1 MARELLIV
9 RDLKYVTEE
18 GKEILKGV
26 NLAVEGG
33 EIHILLGPNGAG
45 KSTLANLIAGS
56 SGYEK
61 PTEGEIIFDEK
72 LLNGKPIYE
81 RAKLGLTIAF
91 QEPARFEGVT
101 VKEYLK
107 LSARNNPSAN
117 IEECLRKVG
126 LEPCEYLDRY
136 VDESLSGG
144 ERKRIELASIM
155 CMKPKLAVLDEI
167 DSGIDFVSLDE
178 VANLFKT
185 LRDEGTTLLVI
196 THRENI
202 ANIAN
207 RASLMCDG
215 RIVETGNPREIIK
228 KFEKECLVCE
238 VQNPDLFEK
247 EKLTKKE

>member
-1 MARELLIV
+1 MKKLLEV
-9 RDLKYVTEE
+9 KKLKYVTEE

-26 NLAVEGG
+26 NLDVNEG
-33 EIHILLGPNGAG
+33 EIHVILGPNGAG

-56 SGYEK
+56 SGYEN
-61 PTEGEIIFDEK
+61 PTEGEIIFDGK

-91 QEPARFEGVT
+91 QEPARFEGIT
-101 VKEYLK
+101 VEEYLK
-107 LSARNNPSAN
+107 LSARNNPDAD
-117 IEECLRKVG
+117 IEACLKKVG
-126 LEPCEYLDRY
+126 LEPCEYLNRF
-136 VDESLSGG
+136 VDDSLSGG

-167 DSGIDFVSLDE
+167 DSGIDFVSIE
-178 VANLFKT
+178 EIGNLFKT
-185 LRDEGTTLLVI
+185 MRDEGTTLLVI

-215 RIVETGNPREIIK
+215 RIIETGNPKEIIK
-228 KFEKECLVCE
+228 KFEKECLICE
-238 VQNPDLFEK
+238 VQNPDLVKK
-247 EKLTKKE
+247 EKIAKKG

>member
-1 MARELLIV
+1 MGALLEV
-9 RDLKYVTEE
+9 KNLKYRTEE

-26 NLAVEGG
+26 NLTVEKG
-33 EIHILLGPNGAG
+33 EIHAVLGPNGAG
-45 KSTLANLIAGS
+45 KSTLANLIAGA
-56 SGYEK
+56 SGYEN
-61 PTEGEIIFDEK
+61 PTEGEIIFEGK

-91 QEPARFEGVT
+91 QEPARFEGIT
-101 VKEYLK
+101 VEEYLK
-107 LSARNNPSAN
+107 LSARNNPNAD

-126 LEPCEYLDRY
+126 LEPCEYLNRF
-136 VDESLSGG
+136 VDENLSGG

-167 DSGIDFVSLDE
+167 DSGIDFVSIDE
-178 VANLFKT
+178 IGNLFKT
-185 LRDEGTTLLVI
+185 MRDEGTTLLVI

-207 RASLMCDG
+207 RASLLCDG
-215 RIVETGNPREIIK
+215 QIVETGDPKRIIK

-238 VQNPDLFEK
+238 VQNPELVK
-247 EKLTKKE
+247 EIKVNK

>member
-1 MARELLIV
+1 MGVLLEV
-9 RDLKYVTEE
+9 KNLKYRTEE

-26 NLAVEGG
+26 NLTVERG
-33 EIHILLGPNGAG
+33 EIHAVLGPNGAG
-45 KSTLANLIAGS
+45 KSTLANLIAGA
-56 SGYEK
+56 SGYEN
-61 PTEGEIIFDEK
+61 PTEGEIIFEGK

-91 QEPARFEGVT
+91 QEPARFEGIT
-101 VKEYLK
+101 VEEYLK
-107 LSARNNPSAN
+107 LSARNNPNAD

-126 LEPCEYLDRY
+126 LEPCEYLNRF
-136 VDESLSGG
+136 VDENLSGG

-167 DSGIDFVSLDE
+167 DSGIDFVSIDE
-178 VANLFKT
+178 IGNLFKT
-185 LRDEGTTLLVI
+185 MRDEGTTLLVI

-207 RASLMCDG
+207 RASLLCDG
-215 RIVETGNPREIIK
+215 QIVETGDPKRIIK

-238 VQNPDLFEK
+238 VQNPELVK
-247 EKLTKKE
+247 EIKVNK